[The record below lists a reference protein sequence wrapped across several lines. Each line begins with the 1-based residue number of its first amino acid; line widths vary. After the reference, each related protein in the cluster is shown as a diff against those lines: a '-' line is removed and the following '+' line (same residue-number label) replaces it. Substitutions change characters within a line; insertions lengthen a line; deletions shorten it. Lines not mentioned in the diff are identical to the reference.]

1 MSDRFQASIA
11 CAHRSVL
18 TDVMERAPRGGGA
31 VTISAH
37 EDAML
42 RDLAGALNYWAVQPG
57 GCDPV
62 APPPIV
68 TPPPNTAVRLH
79 DAIPKGDY
87 SRKLFTAEAGVVDV
101 FPFVVPGPPYAPKG
115 PLLYASVSE
124 YGGQPV
130 MRITTISRTPGDLN
144 PTTSVK
150 WSAVIVAP
158 DAGDVI
164 VTVGG
169 QKTTATFDGRYTR
182 TFVGTGP
189 YTVIVDNNGE
199 GWDSE
204 WSGVLAACGSD
215 ESGEC
220 QCIGEP
226 ILVVR

>member
-57 GCDPV
+57 GCGPV
-62 APPPIV
+62 VPPPIV

-79 DAIPKGDY
+79 DAIQKGDY

-124 YGGQPV
+124 FGGQPV

-144 PTTSVK
+144 PTTSIN
-150 WSAVIVAP
+150 WSRGKETLVSMLAGIDAP
-158 DAGDVI
+158 
-164 VTVGG
+164 
-169 QKTTATFDGRYTR
+169 
-182 TFVGTGP
+182 VGTQLYINTIMDEP
-189 YTVIVDNNGE
+189 PPSNTA
-199 GWDSE
+199 
-204 WSGVLAACGSD
+204 SGVSIVW
-215 ESGEC
+215 S
-220 QCIGEP
+220 EP
-226 ILVVR
+226 VE

>member
-18 TDVMERAPRGGGA
+18 TNVMERAPRGGGA

-68 TPPPNTAVRLH
+68 TPPPNTVVRVH

-144 PTTSVK
+144 PTTSVN
-150 WSAVIVAP
+150 WSRGKETLVSMLAGIDAP
-158 DAGDVI
+158 
-164 VTVGG
+164 
-169 QKTTATFDGRYTR
+169 
-182 TFVGTGP
+182 VGTQLYINTIMDEP
-189 YTVIVDNNGE
+189 PPSNTA
-199 GWDSE
+199 
-204 WSGVLAACGSD
+204 SGVSIVW
-215 ESGEC
+215 S
-220 QCIGEP
+220 EP
-226 ILVVR
+226 VE